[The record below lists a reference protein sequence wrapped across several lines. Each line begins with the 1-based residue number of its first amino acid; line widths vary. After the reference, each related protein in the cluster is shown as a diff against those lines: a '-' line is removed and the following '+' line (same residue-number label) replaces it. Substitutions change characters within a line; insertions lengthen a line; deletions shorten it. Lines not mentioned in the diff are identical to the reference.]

1 MMLNT
6 QRTDWR
12 RITFILLGLALFALF
27 YFLPPLSPAI
37 DPAGK
42 AFPLSREAQLAIG
55 LFLLAGTWWVFE
67 VIPIGA
73 TSIVIGIVQAMFL
86 IRPAKEAFR
95 DFFDPSVMFILGSL
109 MLGLAFTKAGLTR
122 RLAFRMLSVVGENTR
137 LILLGTFVVT
147 AALTHLMAHTAV
159 AATMF
164 PLLMVIMSLYG
175 KEEEPCRF
183 GKALFIGMAY
193 AAGAGSMCTF
203 LGAARTPV
211 AAGFYKEFTG
221 QELTF
226 LQVSKAMVPYGWV
239 MVFIIWV
246 LLAYVFFRP
255 EENRIPGLR
264 ERVKEMCAQLGPIT
278 WQEIFVIV
286 VTAGVV
292 ITLAIQNFVPALAEV
307 NRSVPMLIAGALFFL
322 TRMFTVEDLE
332 KRIPWNILLLFG
344 GAMSMGFCLWQ
355 TGAAQWMAVKWL
367 AMFKD
372 APWLFFVS
380 AMSVLVI
387 ALTNF
392 IMNVAAIAITL
403 PVGLVIAGY
412 LGVNPELILWASLA
426 MAALPFMLLVGA
438 APNAI
443 AYQSRQFSTAEFF
456 ITGIPFTV
464 IAVLLVAL
472 FAVTV
477 WPLLGIPALVR

>member
-1 MMLNT
+1 MTLTT

-12 RITFILLGLALFALF
+12 RVTFILLGLALFALF

-86 IRPAKEAFR
+86 IRPAKDAFR

-109 MLGLAFTKAGLTR
+109 MMGMAFTKSGLTR
-122 RLAFRMLSVVGENTR
+122 RLAFKMLSIAGENTR

-164 PLLMVIMSLYG
+164 PLLMVILSLYG
-175 KEEEPCRF
+175 KEEEPSRF

-221 QELTF
+221 QEVTF
-226 LQVSKAMVPYGWV
+226 LQVSEAMMPYGW
-239 MVFIIWV
+239 
-246 LLAYVFFRP
+246 
-255 EENRIPGLR
+255 
-264 ERVKEMCAQLGPIT
+264 
-278 WQEIFVIV
+278 
-286 VTAGVV
+286 
-292 ITLAIQNFVPALAEV
+292 
-307 NRSVPMLIAGALFFL
+307 
-322 TRMFTVEDLE
+322 
-332 KRIPWNILLLFG
+332 
-344 GAMSMGFCLWQ
+344 
-355 TGAAQWMAVKWL
+355 
-367 AMFKD
+367 
-372 APWLFFVS
+372 
-380 AMSVLVI
+380 
-387 ALTNF
+387 
-392 IMNVAAIAITL
+392 
-403 PVGLVIAGY
+403 
-412 LGVNPELILWASLA
+412 
-426 MAALPFMLLVGA
+426 
-438 APNAI
+438 
-443 AYQSRQFSTAEFF
+443 
-456 ITGIPFTV
+456 
-464 IAVLLVAL
+464 
-472 FAVTV
+472 
-477 WPLLGIPALVR
+477 